1 MGVAVSCNH
10 ANKRCKHKKIA
21 GNKMVDDNT
30 TSRADV
36 ALVQFGLFD
45 WIDRNQLQLPDLY
58 EQRLQC
64 LEYADEAGFYCYHL
78 AEHQGTP
85 LGMAPSPGVFLAAA
99 IQRTHH
105 IRLGPLV
112 YLLPLYNPLRLVQE
126 ICMLDNM
133 SRGRLEVGIGRGVS
147 PFELAF
153 YNVTPQ
159 ESRAMF
165 REALDILIAA
175 LTSGEVSYAGEYF
188 SFKNVR
194 LHIEPYQRPYPPLWY
209 PTDNP
214 NSITWLAQQGLNT
227 ITHYPPM
234 TTMRELFDLYKR
246 VWQEHQTNPERLNAH
261 VPAPKYGIVRH
272 VYVAETDA
280 QALREARTAFAAF
293 IDNFNYLR
301 LVHGDTSGRAA
312 YLADFDARLAEGLHV
327 VGSPDTVKK
336 QVQEHL
342 QITGSN
348 YFVGSFFFGTLSREQ
363 TLRSMRLFAQEVMPA
378 FRVQGRGE
386 A

>member
-1 MGVAVSCNH
+1 
-10 ANKRCKHKKIA
+10 
-21 GNKMVDDNT
+21 MVDGNA
-30 TSRADV
+30 TSQADS
-36 ALVQFGLFD
+36 ALVQFGIFD

-78 AEHQGTP
+78 AEHQATP
-85 LGMAPSPGVFLAAA
+85 LAMAPSPSVFLAAA

-105 IRLGPLV
+105 IHLGPLV
-112 YLLPLYNPLRLVQE
+112 YLLPLYNPLRLAQE

-133 SRGRLEVGIGRGVS
+133 SRGRLEVGVGRGVS
-147 PFELAF
+147 PYELAF
-153 YNVTPQ
+153 YNVSPQ
-159 ESRAMF
+159 EAHAMF

-175 LTSGEVSYAGEYF
+175 LTTGEVSYAGTYF

-194 LHIEPYQRPYPPLWY
+194 LHIAPYQRPYPPLWY
-209 PTDNP
+209 PTDNT
-214 NSITWLAQQGLNT
+214 NSITWLAQEGFNT

-246 VWQEHQTNPERLNAH
+246 VWQEHHTNSERLNAH
-261 VPAPKYGIVRH
+261 VSDPKYGIVRH

-280 QALREARTAFAAF
+280 QALQEARAAFADF
-293 IDNFNYLR
+293 INNFNYLR
-301 LVHGDTSGRAA
+301 VAQGDTSGRAA
-312 YLADFDARLAEGLHV
+312 YLADFDARLADGLHI

-336 QVQEHL
+336 RVQEHL
-342 QITGSN
+342 QLTGSN
-348 YFVGSFFFGTLSREQ
+348 YFVGSFCFGTLTTAQ
-363 TLRSMRLFAQEVMPA
+363 TLRSMRLFAEEVMPA
-378 FRVQGRGE
+378 CRHFGSPGM